1 MPSWD
6 HRRMESDAAHGL
18 LRDGR
23 KALANAEWQRAR
35 ACFEAALAL
44 GESAAALDGLG
55 AALGWL
61 GEYDAAID
69 AKERSFRAYRRQ
81 GLALDASDQARA
93 LAFLHGAVHGNEAAA
108 MGWFARAASL
118 LEGLQEAPQHGWLA
132 LDRAPLTRD
141 PGERE
146 ELASTALAIARRFG
160 DVDLEFGALALL
172 GESYVYS
179 GRVAEGMALLDEAM
193 AAVSS
198 GEVAGIMA
206 VGDIYCRLLSACE
219 RTADVRRAEQWMS
232 VAESFVERSGYVLV
246 STTCRMHYGG
256 ILAEIGRWP
265 EAEEQ
270 LLTALRL
277 SERSYRAMRMF
288 PLVRLA
294 ELRVRQGRFEEAKR
308 LLEGSEWHPLARRSL
323 AAIALARRDLS
334 LAADMVGLCLEGQ
347 SRADPACAPVLDL
360 LVDIQLAHGETAAAR
375 ETLGDLEA
383 LAAGSRNDR
392 ARAYAAFAAGR
403 VRRAEH
409 GAGAVADLQAALEG
423 FAGLDLPF
431 EAGRAR
437 LHLARAI
444 AAEAPDAAEA
454 EARLALREFERLGT
468 ARYADEAAG
477 LLRELGAT
485 GRVWPKAYGTL
496 TKRETEVL
504 ALLAEGLSNA
514 DLAERLV
521 ISPRTAEHHVSSIL
535 SKLGLRSRAEA
546 AAHALREPPVG
557 PVAG

>member
-1 MPSWD
+1 MARARPRAPD
-6 HRRMESDAAHGL
+6 ARPRRARGAGEHRARDREAVRRRGSRVRSAGAPGGVLRL
-18 LRDGR
+18 LRARGR
-23 KALANAEWQRAR
+23 
-35 ACFEAALAL
+35 
-44 GESAAALDGLG
+44 GDG
-55 AALGWL
+55 AARRGHGGRLQRRGRGDHGRRRHL
-61 GEYDAAID
+61 LPAPQ
-69 AKERSFRAYRRQ
+69 RMRADRR
-81 GLALDASDQARA
+81 
-93 LAFLHGAVHGNEAAA
+93 
-108 MGWFARAASL
+108 RAAR
-118 LEGLQEAPQHGWLA
+118 
-132 LDRAPLTRD
+132 RA
-141 PGERE
+141 
-146 ELASTALAIARRFG
+146 
-160 DVDLEFGALALL
+160 V
-172 GESYVYS
+172 
-179 GRVAEGMALLDEAM
+179 
-193 AAVSS
+193 
-198 GEVAGIMA
+198 
-206 VGDIYCRLLSACE
+206 
-219 RTADVRRAEQWMS
+219 DVRRGELRRAQRLRPR
-232 VAESFVERSGYVLV
+232 VDDVP
-246 STTCRMHYGG
+246 H
-256 ILAEIGRWP
+256 
-265 EAEEQ
+265 
-270 LLTALRL
+270 ALR
-277 SERSYRAMRMF
+277 RDPRRDRAMAGGRGAAADRAA
-288 PLVRLA
+288 PVRAQLPRDA
-294 ELRVRQGRFEEAKR
+294 DVPARPPGRAAGAPGKVRGGQA
-308 LLEGSEWHPLARRSL
+308 PARRQRV
-323 AAIALARRDLS
+323 APPGATVAGGD
-334 LAADMVGLCLEGQ
+334 
-347 SRADPACAPVLDL
+347 RA
-360 LVDIQLAHGETAAAR
+360 GAAR
-375 ETLGDLEA
+375 SAVGRGHGRAVPLGDLEA

-546 AAHALREPPVG
+546 AAHALLEPPVG